1 MTGISILP
9 TFNLRQRGNGYLSS
23 AACNTGNALTAHTT
37 TCENNGG
44 GCGPGKSVLT
54 DDGWQPTTGHCAP
67 AAALS
72 QQWAQHVDD
81 DRTRDTN
88 AHLAGTWP
96 QSLLSDDDRRTL
108 LAELAAWFTARPGI
122 HYTHAWLADPA
133 DLHRPVTL
141 TPDQD
146 PHTRG
151 WRISIPA
158 AVAHLAGYAV
168 HANGG
173 DAHATGHYLIRYE
186 LFPTAQRLLALTDL
200 EARRLLH
207 ADAVDPLSL
216 LDILA
221 R

>member
-1 MTGISILP
+1 M
-9 TFNLRQRGNGYLSS
+9 
-23 AACNTGNALTAHTT
+23 
-37 TCENNGG
+37 
-44 GCGPGKSVLT
+44 
-54 DDGWQPTTGHCAP
+54 
-67 AAALS
+67 
-72 QQWAQHVDD
+72 
-81 DRTRDTN
+81 N

-108 LAELAAWFTARPGI
+108 LAELRDWFTACPGI
-122 HYTHAWLADPA
+122 HHPHAWLADPA
-133 DLHRPVTL
+133 ELRKPVTL
-141 TPDQD
+141 TPGQD
-146 PHTRG
+146 PQAR
-151 WRISIPA
+151 RRKISIPA
-158 AVAHLAGYAV
+158 AVAHLAGYTV

-207 ADAVDPLSL
+207 ADAHEPLSL